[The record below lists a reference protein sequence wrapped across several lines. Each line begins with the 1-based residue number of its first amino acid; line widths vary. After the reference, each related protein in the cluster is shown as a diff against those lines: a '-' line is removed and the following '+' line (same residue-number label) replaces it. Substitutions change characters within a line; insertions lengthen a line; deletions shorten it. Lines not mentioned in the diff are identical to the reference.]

1 MSSSPT
7 AKGSSWWRR
16 FWSNAPLVIALAACV
31 VAVIAIYWA
40 RQSTQGPG
48 PAINTADGLSTDE
61 ATIILERANDA
72 VNHVGNLLSFLE
84 VALGIIGF
92 LGAVGAW
99 MLRSMI
105 LDRIDEVRA
114 LEERV
119 NQAAQ
124 ERQAHLEALEREL
137 EEKHH
142 ALRQQIEQRLE
153 HVTAKGRDDF
163 RVLSLQ
169 LLAEQQVRAH
179 NVKTAISTLQ
189 NALAIKEDDPSANY
203 LLGYLY
209 TTLKGKIDR
218 AIEHLQ
224 RALERE
230 PDFAPAIAA
239 LGLALRRKGDA
250 IDVEAEPERLA
261 ERNRYW
267 AQAEERLLDAL
278 SRDRSLTDADGESY
292 YGTRGG
298 LYRRQGRHGDALHA
312 YEQAHEVTPESSYPI
327 VNLAA
332 LYAHQGDAERARHFF
347 RMVEQKARLTLDDD
361 PRNAWARGDLAQ
373 SLLVQGKL
381 DEAQQ
386 QMQMLIGQKPPAN
399 VLGTLLNGL
408 QFLAEAPNSP
418 EGIGTL
424 IALLEDALAAR
435 TTDAAEAV

>member
-1 MSSSPT
+1 MSTASEKSSR
-7 AKGSSWWRR
+7 WRR
-16 FWSNAPLVIALAACV
+16 LWSNVPLVLALAACLV
-31 VAVIAIYWA
+31 AGVAVYWA
-40 RQSTQGPG
+40 HQSVQGSG
-48 PAINTADGLSTDE
+48 PAVNTADGLSTDE

-105 LDRIDEVRA
+105 LDKIDEVRA

-119 NQAAQ
+119 TQAAQ
-124 ERQAHLEALEREL
+124 ERQAHLEALERAL
-137 EEKHH
+137 EAEQR

-153 HVTAKGRDDF
+153 RVAEEGREAF
-163 RVLSLQ
+163 RLLSLQ
-169 LLAEQQVRAH
+169 LLAEQQVRSH
-179 NVKTAISTLQ
+179 NIDTAIATLQ
-189 NALAIKEDDPSANY
+189 SALEIKEDDPSANY

-209 TTLKGKIDR
+209 TTRKKLDL

-224 RALERE
+224 RALKHE

-250 IDVEAEPERLA
+250 INVDAEPERLA
-261 ERNRYW
+261 ERNHYW

-292 YGTRGG
+292 YGTLGG
-298 LYRRQGRHGDALHA
+298 LYRRQGRYEDALHA
-312 YEQAHEVTPESSYPI
+312 YEQAHEITPDSSYPI

-332 LYAHQGDAERARHFF
+332 LYAHQGDTERARHFF
-347 RMVEQKARLTLDDD
+347 YTVEKQARLTLDDD
-361 PRNAWARGDLAQ
+361 PRNVWARGDLAQ

-381 DEAQQ
+381 EEARH
-386 QMQMLIGQKPPAN
+386 QMEMLIGQKPPAG
-399 VLGTLLNGL
+399 VLETLLSGL
-408 QFLAEAPNSP
+408 QFLAEAPNP
-418 EGIGTL
+418 PAGIDTL
-424 IALLEDALAAR
+424 LALLKDALAAQ
-435 TTDAAEAV
+435 TADASEAV